1 MTFIENNIEHIE
13 DNIEHEVSELICLK
27 CLNRWIGV
35 YPSEVALKD
44 IECKCG
50 AIGYVIKTGQT
61 LSDVDVNIEE
71 FEHDKRFQ
79 IMVQMWGREIAI
91 EKYKAFVLG
100 QE

>member
-1 MTFIENNIEHIE
+1 MIIIE

-35 YPSEVALKD
+35 YSSETPLNQL
-44 IECKCG
+44 ECKCG
-50 AIGYVIKTGQT
+50 EIGYVIKTGQT
-61 LSDVDVNIEE
+61 LPDVPDENMEN
-71 FEHDKRFQ
+71 DARFQ
-79 IMVQMWGREIAI
+79 NMVEMWGRKIAI